1 MGSGRFRG
9 GRALPVGREHGPA
22 PAPAQR
28 VVVTSPRTRAPRAPR
43 PYPASREIDEQSE
56 LGAVY
61 MRSLIRS
68 QRRLGFTLC
77 AVVCG
82 AVSALPLLFALVP
95 GVAEQRLLGLQ
106 MPWLV
111 LGVLVFPVLVGAGW
125 FYVRQA
131 ERGEAEFAELVE
143 RS

>member
-1 MGSGRFRG
+1 MTHPRK
-9 GRALPVGREHGPA
+9 PPT
-22 PAPAQR
+22 QR

-61 MRSLIRS
+61 MRSLIRT
-68 QRRLGFTLC
+68 QRRLGLLLC

-82 AVSALPLLFALVP
+82 SVAALPLVFTLAP
-95 GVAEQRLLGLQ
+95 GVAAQKLLGLQ
-106 MPWLV
+106 LPWLL
-111 LGVLVFPVLVGAGW
+111 LGVVVFPVLVAAGW

-131 ERGEAEFAELVE
+131 ERSEQEFADLVE

>member
-1 MGSGRFRG
+1 MT
-9 GRALPVGREHGPA
+9 GPHQ
-22 PAPAQR
+22 PPAQR

-61 MRSLIRS
+61 MRSLIRT
-68 QRRLGFTLC
+68 QRRLGLLLC

-82 AVSALPLLFALVP
+82 ALAALPVVFALVP
-95 GVAEQRLLGLQ
+95 RLSEQRLLGLQ
-106 MPWLV
+106 LPWLL
-111 LGVLVFPVLVGAGW
+111 LGVVVFPVLVLAGW

-131 ERGEAEFAELVE
+131 ERNEREFAELVE

>member
-1 MGSGRFRG
+1 MT
-9 GRALPVGREHGPA
+9 A
-22 PAPAQR
+22 PQRPHTQR

-61 MRSLIRS
+61 MRSLIRT
-68 QRRLGFTLC
+68 QRRLGLLLC
-77 AVVCG
+77 GVVCG
-82 AVSALPLLFALVP
+82 SVAALPLVFTFAPQV
-95 GVAEQRLLGLQ
+95 GAQQLLGMPL
-106 MPWLV
+106 PWLL
-111 LGVLVFPVLVGAGW
+111 LGCLVFPVFVLAGW

-131 ERGEAEFAELVE
+131 ERSEREFAELVE

>member
-1 MGSGRFRG
+1 MTSPQR
-9 GRALPVGREHGPA
+9 PHT
-22 PAPAQR
+22 QR

-61 MRSLIRS
+61 MRSLIRT
-68 QRRLGFTLC
+68 QRRLGLLLC

-82 AVSALPLLFALVP
+82 SVAALPLVFTLAP
-95 GVAEQRLLGLQ
+95 QVAAQRLLGLPL
-106 MPWLV
+106 PWLL
-111 LGVLVFPVLVGAGW
+111 LGLLVFPVFVLAGW

-131 ERGEAEFAELVE
+131 ERSEREFAELVE

>member
-1 MGSGRFRG
+1 MTSPERPPGAQR
-9 GRALPVGREHGPA
+9 PPT
-22 PAPAQR
+22 QR

-43 PYPASREIDEQSE
+43 PYPASREIDEQSD

-61 MRSLIRS
+61 MRSLIRT
-68 QRRLGFTLC
+68 QRRLGLLLC

-82 AVSALPLLFALVP
+82 SVAGLPLVFTLVP
-95 GVAEQRLLGLQ
+95 SVAAQRLFGLPL
-106 MPWLV
+106 PWLL
-111 LGVLVFPVLVGAGW
+111 LGGLVFPVFVAAGW

-131 ERGEAEFAELVE
+131 ERGEREFAELVE